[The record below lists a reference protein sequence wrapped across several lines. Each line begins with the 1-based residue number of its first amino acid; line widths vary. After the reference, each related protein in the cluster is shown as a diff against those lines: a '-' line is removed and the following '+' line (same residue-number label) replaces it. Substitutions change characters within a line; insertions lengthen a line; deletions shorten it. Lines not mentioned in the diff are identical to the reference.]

1 LVQES
6 SSRLAAWLAGNR
18 ARAAG
23 TRRRNRLATQMQ
35 RTSVMRAPIL
45 SSEARQLR
53 LTAVAEMKTTTAIT
67 PNAIN
72 MAHLKGKP
80 HKTRLLQCTNG
91 VVMKELPF
99 GSKFK
104 QRGARFLS
112 SRNKNGPVRRRPF
125 EFKSQEDQA
134 ATKFFRCAYSDT
146 LGARWREP
154 DQCSRRVSA
163 FRTSS
168 RSALTSASC
177 FDRLG
182 RTSQLCFLDATRV
195 RFGLA
200 AIINCFR
207 ISRSRNSDLSIKLV
221 LRDIS
226 DPT

>member
-1 LVQES
+1 MVEES

-80 HKTRLLQCTNG
+80 HKTRLLHCTNG

-104 QRGARFLS
+104 QHGARFLS
-112 SRNKNGPVRRRPF
+112 SRIRTPRSGGGLRIQIARRSGRD
-125 EFKSQEDQA
+125 EIL
-134 ATKFFRCAYSDT
+134 RCADT
-146 LGARWREP
+146 DTPWSAMRANPISVAVEFPLSELPRGA
-154 DQCSRRVSA
+154 
-163 FRTSS
+163 
-168 RSALTSASC
+168 L
-177 FDRLG
+177 
-182 RTSQLCFLDATRV
+182 
-195 RFGLA
+195 
-200 AIINCFR
+200 
-207 ISRSRNSDLSIKLV
+207 
-221 LRDIS
+221 
-226 DPT
+226 

>member
-1 LVQES
+1 M
-6 SSRLAAWLAGNR
+6 R
-18 ARAAG
+18 
-23 TRRRNRLATQMQ
+23 

-146 LGARWREP
+146 LGARWR
-154 DQCSRRVSA
+154 
-163 FRTSS
+163 
-168 RSALTSASC
+168 
-177 FDRLG
+177 
-182 RTSQLCFLDATRV
+182 
-195 RFGLA
+195 
-200 AIINCFR
+200 
-207 ISRSRNSDLSIKLV
+207 
-221 LRDIS
+221 
-226 DPT
+226 

>member
-1 LVQES
+1 MVQES

-23 TRRRNRLATQMQ
+23 TRRRNRLATQMR

-112 SRNKNGPVRRRPF
+112 SRNKNGPVRRRPLNSNR
-125 EFKSQEDQA
+125 K
-134 ATKFFRCAYSDT
+134 KIR
-146 LGARWREP
+146 L
-154 DQCSRRVSA
+154 RRN
-163 FRTSS
+163 SS
-168 RSALTSASC
+168 GALTAI
-177 FDRLG
+177 RLERDG
-182 RTSQLCFLDATRV
+182 A
-195 RFGLA
+195 
-200 AIINCFR
+200 NP
-207 ISRSRNSDLSIKLV
+207 ISVAVEFPLSELPRGA
-221 LRDIS
+221 L
-226 DPT
+226 